1 MRDGLDHRWA
11 GKHADSSA
19 DPHAD
24 SHADSHPD
32 ARTVDFPV
40 TIQPITI
47 KRARAITVRAT
58 RADTNP
64 DSESFQIQI
73 LICN

>member
-11 GKHADSSA
+11 GKHAD
-19 DPHAD
+19 PRAD
-24 SHADSHPD
+24 SNTDPDAD
-32 ARTVDFPV
+32 ARTVDYPI

-47 KRARAITVRAT
+47 KRAHAITVRAT

-64 DSESFQIQI
+64 DSEP
-73 LICN
+73 NP

>member
-11 GKHADSSA
+11 GKHADPRA
-19 DPHAD
+19 DSGAD
-24 SHADSHPD
+24 SHADPDAD
-32 ARTVDFPV
+32 ARTVDYPV

-47 KRARAITVRAT
+47 KRARAIADGAT

-64 DSESFQIQI
+64 DSEPDP
-73 LICN
+73 